1 MKLLIAYNFST
12 EESNVEAS
20 NFYRACGEQIFPRF
34 SVQTSFLPNLRESR
48 LYRLTTFLGV
58 KHSTALTFSVVW
70 WLFLNGRRFDVIVG
84 WITNGIIAA
93 ILKSFLGWRSTG
105 VCLILYRLF
114 DGKERGI
121 KPAFKR
127 LVYRAASHGANL
139 LLTLDRVQAESF
151 ARLLKRNPGSTRS
164 LTYGVDTAW
173 YDSRIETFLSP
184 TKTATIFCPGSAYR
198 DDSTL
203 EQAVKDMDIH
213 VKSFKLDASG
223 LSSTSKVKIG
233 RALVER
239 RINVPYTEYIAECCN
254 STVVV
259 IAVNNSD
266 KPAGLTSLL
275 ECMALG
281 RPVIIANGAS
291 SRDYVRDRE
300 TGFMYEEGNW
310 RDLREKIIYLLDN
323 PEVVEKIGIAARKS
337 AQKDFGLSGCGE
349 LFFQYL
355 CDMRTIK

>member
-1 MKLLIAYNFST
+1 MKLLFAYNFST
-12 EESNVEAS
+12 EESNIEAP
-20 NFYRACGEQIFPRF
+20 NFYRACGEKIFPRF
-34 SVQTSFLPNLRESR
+34 SVETSFLPNLRGSLLFR
-48 LYRLTTFLGV
+48 ISTYLGV
-58 KHSTALTFSVVW
+58 KNSSALTLSLAW
-70 WLFLNGRRFDVIVG
+70 WLLLHGHKFDFIVG
-84 WITNGIIAA
+84 WINNGIIAA

-114 DGKERGI
+114 DSKERGI

-127 LVYRAASHGANL
+127 LIYRAASHGANL
-139 LLTLDRVQAESF
+139 LLTLDKVQAESF
-151 ARLLKRNPGSTRS
+151 ASLLKRRPGSTRS

-173 YDSRIETFLSP
+173 YDSRIETFSSP
-184 TKTATIFCPGSAYR
+184 TQPATIFCPGSAYR

-259 IAVNNSD
+259 IAVSNGD

-291 SRDYVRDRE
+291 SRDYVRDAE
-300 TGFMYEEGNW
+300 TGFMYEESNW
-310 RDLREKIIYLLDN
+310 RDLRAKIIYLLDN
-323 PEVVEKIGIAARKS
+323 PEVAEKIGTAARKS
-337 AQKDFGLSGCGE
+337 AQKDFGLSVCGE
-349 LFFQYL
+349 RFVQYL